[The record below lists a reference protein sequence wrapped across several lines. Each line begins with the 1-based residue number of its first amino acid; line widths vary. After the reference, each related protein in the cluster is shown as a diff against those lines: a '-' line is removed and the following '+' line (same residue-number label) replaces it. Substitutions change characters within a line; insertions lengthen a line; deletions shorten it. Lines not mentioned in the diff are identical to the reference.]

1 MTRWGMTAWDMTPYA
16 MAGWLASLRR
26 AMQSILDCAFP
37 VSCIGCGEL
46 DTLICARC
54 DDCCTETV
62 SFDCSGTLTGVG
74 WACGAY
80 TTALRRIILA
90 WKDHGA
96 QACTPFLASCLRTL
110 TTNICSQLEQKG
122 IAHFQLAIDTPI
134 LVIAVPSSSRS
145 VHKRGRKHMLPL
157 ASAVAQQLCD
167 CGIPAR
173 AVPLLKMRYTRT
185 KSVQTAGRVSRQQ
198 RLAERALYIHDAQKY
213 KGALC
218 ILVDDI
224 VTTGSTMR
232 HCITELYKQHIST
245 VMVLCLAKT

>member
-1 MTRWGMTAWDMTPYA
+1 MTRWGMAGCV
-16 MAGWLASLRR
+16 MAGWFAGLHR
-26 AMQSILDCAFP
+26 AMQSILDCVFP
-37 VSCIGCGEL
+37 VACVGCGEL
-46 DTLICARC
+46 DTLICPRC
-54 DDCCTETV
+54 ADCCAQTV
-62 SFDCSGTLTGVG
+62 SFDCNGTLTGVG
-74 WACGAY
+74 WACGTY

-90 WKDHGA
+90 WKDHNVE
-96 QACTPFLASCLRTL
+96 ACTPFLSSHLCSL
-110 TTNICSQLEQKG
+110 TADICSHLQRKSHAYCQLVT
-122 IAHFQLAIDTPI
+122 DTPI
-134 LVIAVPSSSRS
+134 LVIAVPSSPRS
-145 VHKRGRKHMLPL
+145 ARKRGRKHMLPL

-167 CGIPAR
+167 CGISAR
-173 AVPLLKMRYTRT
+173 AVPLLKMRHTRT
-185 KSVQTAGRVSRQQ
+185 KSVQTAGRASRQQ

>member
-1 MTRWGMTAWDMTPYA
+1 MTRWGMTAWDMTLYA

-26 AMQSILDCAFP
+26 AMQSILDCVFP

-90 WKDHGA
+90 WKDHDV
-96 QACTPFLASCLRTL
+96 QACTPFLASHLRSL
-110 TTNICSQLEQKG
+110 VTNICSQLQRESH
-122 IAHFQLAIDTPI
+122 AYCQLSIDAPI
-134 LVIAVPSSSRS
+134 LVIAVPSSPRS
-145 VHKRGRKHMLPL
+145 VRKRGRKHMLPL

-167 CGIPAR
+167 CGISAR
-173 AVPLLKMRYTRT
+173 AVPLLKMRSTRM
-185 KSVQTAGRVSRQQ
+185 KSVQTAGRASRQQ
-198 RLAERALYIHDAQKY
+198 RLAKRALYVRDAQKY

-232 HCITELYKQHIST
+232 HCITELKSHHILTLT
-245 VMVLCLAKT
+245 VLSLAKA